1 MTRVNNSN
9 ISGLNS
15 VIERKSLAHVYP
27 QIGHFFTNIP
37 DRRGLPSP
45 DGDKDKDPLLIDLI
59 EEGHK
64 TITNLK
70 TLNLKAQHCYR
81 DSEPMNLYHKV
92 GHGTLDM
99 YVISPSKDSKEVK
112 EFIQKWNNS
121 DPKLFATK
129 DSREFIFPL
138 QNMVS
143 ICALLIWTPANPE
156 DNVTRI
162 LFPGS
167 TPQAKIF
174 EGLDKIKSLEFLKT
188 PVCTVKSLTTSSSSA
203 TITKKVY
210 KSGLSDKIQA
220 DSVIPSKPI
229 SKPIERDNKTMEVD
243 NKVIESKSTE
253 VTKEEI
259 KEIVQETKK
268 EQQVLK
274 AIGSSRP
281 KTAKAKTESKRIENK
296 IIKKIDAKDS
306 DAESQEEK
314 KSDEDT
320 KPEVKSEKE
329 SPTEPKKDDIDA
341 RMSKA
346 RVSRPK
352 TDSRVVARSRIDTK
366 PPKALTERKV
376 IKKDITDSTKEV
388 IRSSPTTPK
397 KTAKTSDESKLA
409 NGSVVREVKK
419 TVTRTVR
426 ASPKSTPAKSTKEAN
441 NRKVL
446 ESTQKAPIAKR
457 DVTKQT
463 KTERKP
469 ISHRTKGVSPGRK
482 AGASPSKKPIKT
494 EKDAVIRKSRIDKNG
509 TTDSSLV
516 STPSADEAAKR
527 VIEPSDSEVK
537 PEDLEELKEE
547 QEAVREIEAVFEREQ
562 GTEVKKL
569 VSSDHREI
577 HDSATEAEE
586 EEEYLI
592 IEKEEPYTEDSIN
605 EAESSATKEE
615 EIQKLQ
621 RDSEESEK
629 RRKGSLEVT
638 EEENEQE
645 ASEHDEEKE
654 DGKSEKEQIQ
664 QKVEEAKE
672 ESVEVEEK
680 PEIEVQKEEQ
690 TVDVEE
696 EKAPV
701 DEMKEQIQEEVHE
714 IITSAK
720 EIAKTKLEA
729 PETKTDELSSATPE
743 EKVTSKKTSEKDEEA
758 PVDGDGQQQA
768 VSQPEEKFSANAESG
783 ATTTAPTLPEDERCP
798 LDEIKEDLVIEEKYV
813 KEDTKESEVPS
824 NVLQRV
830 YEPLERQSPPKLPI
844 ESTVYVLKFKQLF
857 NFWH

>member
-1 MTRVNNSN
+1 MFIAVDGGFSRKSCFWDFVRHLDRLDAVLMTRVNNSN
-9 ISGLNS
+9 ISGLSS
-15 VIERKSLAHVYP
+15 VIERKSIAHVYP

-45 DGDKDKDPLLIDLI
+45 DGEKDKDPLLIDLI
-59 EEGHK
+59 EEGQK

-129 DSREFIFPL
+129 DAREFIFPL

-174 EGLDKIKSLEFLKT
+174 EGLDRIKSLEFLKT
-188 PVCTVKSLTTSSSSA
+188 PVCTVKSLTTSTSST

-210 KSGLSDKIQA
+210 KSGLSDKISA
-220 DSVIPSKPI
+220 EPVIPSKPI
-229 SKPIERDNKTMEVD
+229 SKPIERDNKAMEVD

-259 KEIVQETKK
+259 KELVQETKK

-274 AIGSSRP
+274 SMGGSRP
-281 KTAKAKTESKRIENK
+281 KTAKPRTDSKRIENK
-296 IIKKIDAKDS
+296 IIKKVDPKDS

-314 KSDEDT
+314 KGDEDG
-320 KPEVKSEKE
+320 KPEGKSEKD

-341 RMSKA
+341 RMA
-346 RVSRPK
+346 RAKTSRPK

-376 IKKDITDSTKEV
+376 IAKKEEV

-397 KTAKTSDESKLA
+397 KTAEKKTTEDTKLA
-409 NGSVVREVKK
+409 NGSVVREIKK

-426 ASPKSTPAKSTKEAN
+426 ASPKGTPAKSTKEAN

-446 ESTQKAPIAKR
+446 ESTQKAPIVKR

-463 KTERKP
+463 KTERRP
-469 ISHRTKGVSPGRK
+469 ISHRTKAVSPGRK
-482 AGASPSKKPIKT
+482 VGASPSKKPIKT

-527 VIEPSDSEVK
+527 VVEPSETEVK
-537 PEDLEELKEE
+537 AEDLEDLKEE
-547 QEAVREIEAVFEREQ
+547 QEAVREIEAVFERDQ
-562 GTEVKKL
+562 GTEVAKKT
-569 VSSDHREI
+569 VSEDHREI

-615 EIQKLQ
+615 EFQKMQ

-638 EEENEQE
+638 EEENEEE
-645 ASEHDEEKE
+645 ASEHEVEKE
-654 DGKSEKEQIQ
+654 DGKSEKVI
-664 QKVEEAKE
+664 
-672 ESVEVEEK
+672 
-680 PEIEVQKEEQ
+680 
-690 TVDVEE
+690 
-696 EKAPV
+696 
-701 DEMKEQIQEEVHE
+701 
-714 IITSAK
+714 
-720 EIAKTKLEA
+720 
-729 PETKTDELSSATPE
+729 
-743 EKVTSKKTSEKDEEA
+743 
-758 PVDGDGQQQA
+758 
-768 VSQPEEKFSANAESG
+768 F
-783 ATTTAPTLPEDERCP
+783 
-798 LDEIKEDLVIEEKYV
+798 VIEKMV
-813 KEDTKESEVPS
+813 K
-824 NVLQRV
+824 L
-830 YEPLERQSPPKLPI
+830 
-844 ESTVYVLKFKQLF
+844 
-857 NFWH
+857 

>member
-1 MTRVNNSN
+1 MKYILLIAISLTVDGGFSRKSCFWDFVRHLDRLDAVLMTRVNNSN
-9 ISGLNS
+9 ISGLSS
-15 VIERKSLAHVYP
+15 VIERKSVAHVYP

-59 EEGHK
+59 EEGQK

-174 EGLDKIKSLEFLKT
+174 EGLDRIKSLEFLKT
-188 PVCTVKSLTTSSSSA
+188 PVCTVKSLTTSASST

-210 KSGLSDKIQA
+210 KSGISDKIQA
-220 DSVIPSKPI
+220 EPVIPSKPI
-229 SKPIERDNKTMEVD
+229 SKPIERDNKAMEVD
-243 NKVIESKSTE
+243 NKVTESKSTE

-274 AIGSSRP
+274 SMSRP
-281 KTAKAKTESKRIENK
+281 KTSKPRTDPKRIENK
-296 IIKKIDAKDS
+296 IIKKVDAKDS

-314 KSDEDT
+314 KSDEDG
-320 KPEVKSEKE
+320 KPEKE
-329 SPTEPKKDDIDA
+329 SPTDPKKDDIEA
-341 RMSKA
+341 RMAKA
-346 RVSRPK
+346 KTSRPK

-376 IKKDITDSTKEV
+376 IAKKDIADSTKEV

-397 KTAKTSDESKLA
+397 KTAEKKSTEDTKLA

-426 ASPKSTPAKSTKEAN
+426 ASPKGTPAKSTKEAN

-446 ESTQKAPIAKR
+446 ESTQKAPIVKR

-482 AGASPSKKPIKT
+482 VGASPSKKPIKT

-527 VIEPSDSEVK
+527 VVEPSETEVK
-537 PEDLEELKEE
+537 VEDLEELKEE
-547 QEAVREIEAVFEREQ
+547 QEAVREIEAVFERDQ
-562 GTEVKKL
+562 GKEEDKKL
-569 VSSDHREI
+569 VSEDHREV

-615 EIQKLQ
+615 EIQKMQ

-638 EEENEQE
+638 EEENEEE
-645 ASEHDEEKE
+645 ASEHEVEKG
-654 DGKSEKEQIQ
+654 DGKSEK
-664 QKVEEAKE
+664 
-672 ESVEVEEK
+672 
-680 PEIEVQKEEQ
+680 
-690 TVDVEE
+690 
-696 EKAPV
+696 
-701 DEMKEQIQEEVHE
+701 
-714 IITSAK
+714 
-720 EIAKTKLEA
+720 
-729 PETKTDELSSATPE
+729 
-743 EKVTSKKTSEKDEEA
+743 VT
-758 PVDGDGQQQA
+758 
-768 VSQPEEKFSANAESG
+768 
-783 ATTTAPTLPEDERCP
+783 
-798 LDEIKEDLVIEEKYV
+798 
-813 KEDTKESEVPS
+813 
-824 NVLQRV
+824 
-830 YEPLERQSPPKLPI
+830 
-844 ESTVYVLKFKQLF
+844 
-857 NFWH
+857 NFL

>member
-1 MTRVNNSN
+1 MSAHLFQWLTQIKFPLLITTVDGGFSRKSCFWDFVRHLDRLDAVLMTRVNNSN

-15 VIERKSLAHVYP
+15 VIERKSVAHVYP
-27 QIGHFFTNIP
+27 QIGHFFSNIP

-59 EEGHK
+59 EEGQK

-188 PVCTVKSLTTSSSSA
+188 PVCTVKSLTTSTSST

-210 KSGLSDKIQA
+210 KSGLADKIQA
-220 DSVIPSKPI
+220 ESVIPSKPI
-229 SKPIERDNKTMEVD
+229 SKPIERDNKAMEVD
-243 NKVIESKSTE
+243 NKVIESKSSE

-259 KEIVQETKK
+259 KDMVQETKK

-274 AIGSSRP
+274 SMGGSRP
-281 KTAKAKTESKRIENK
+281 KTSKPRTESKRIENK
-296 IIKKIDAKDS
+296 IIKKVDAKDS

-314 KSDEDT
+314 KSDEDA

-329 SPTEPKKDDIDA
+329 SPTEPKKDDLEA
-341 RMSKA
+341 RMAKA
-346 RVSRPK
+346 KVSRPK

-366 PPKALTERKV
+366 PPKALAERKV

-397 KTAKTSDESKLA
+397 KTATKSTEDAKLA
-409 NGSVVREVKK
+409 NGSVVREAKK
-419 TVTRTVR
+419 TVARTVR
-426 ASPKSTPAKSTKEAN
+426 ASPKGTPAKSTKEAN

-469 ISHRTKGVSPGRK
+469 ISHRTKAVSPGRK
-482 AGASPSKKPIKT
+482 VGASPSKKPIKT
-494 EKDAVIRKSRIDKNG
+494 EKDAVIRKSRLDKNG

-516 STPSADEAAKR
+516 STPSADDAAKR
-527 VIEPSDSEVK
+527 VVEPSDSEVK
-537 PEDLEELKEE
+537 PEDLEDLKEE
-547 QEAVREIEAVFEREQ
+547 QEAVREIEAVFERDQ
-562 GTEVKKL
+562 GKEVDKKL
-569 VSSDHREI
+569 VSEDHREI

-645 ASEHDEEKE
+645 ASEHEVEKE
-654 DGKSEKEQIQ
+654 DGKSEKVIDCLLLDR
-664 QKVEEAKE
+664 V
-672 ESVEVEEK
+672 
-680 PEIEVQKEEQ
+680 
-690 TVDVEE
+690 
-696 EKAPV
+696 
-701 DEMKEQIQEEVHE
+701 
-714 IITSAK
+714 II
-720 EIAKTKLEA
+720 
-729 PETKTDELSSATPE
+729 
-743 EKVTSKKTSEKDEEA
+743 
-758 PVDGDGQQQA
+758 
-768 VSQPEEKFSANAESG
+768 
-783 ATTTAPTLPEDERCP
+783 
-798 LDEIKEDLVIEEKYV
+798 
-813 KEDTKESEVPS
+813 
-824 NVLQRV
+824 
-830 YEPLERQSPPKLPI
+830 
-844 ESTVYVLKFKQLF
+844 
-857 NFWH
+857 

>member
-1 MTRVNNSN
+1 MCIKSIYINCLLFIAVDGGFSRKSCFWDFVRHLDRLDAVLMTRVNNSN

-15 VIERKSLAHVYP
+15 VIERKSIAHVYP
-27 QIGHFFTNIP
+27 QIGHFFSNIP

-59 EEGHK
+59 EEGQK

-99 YVISPSKDSKEVK
+99 YVISPSKDSREVK

-188 PVCTVKSLTTSSSSA
+188 PVCTVKSLTTSSSST

-210 KSGLSDKIQA
+210 KSVLSDKIQA
-220 DSVIPSKPI
+220 ESVIPSKPI
-229 SKPIERDNKTMEVD
+229 SKPIERDNKAMEVD
-243 NKVIESKSTE
+243 NKVTESKSSE

-274 AIGSSRP
+274 AMGGSRP
-281 KTAKAKTESKRIENK
+281 KTSKPRTESKRIENK

-314 KSDEDT
+314 KSDEDA
-320 KPEVKSEKE
+320 KPEGKSEKE
-329 SPTEPKKDDIDA
+329 SPTEPKKDDIEA
-341 RMSKA
+341 RMAKA
-346 RVSRPK
+346 KSSRPK

-366 PPKALTERKV
+366 PPKALAERKV
-376 IKKDITDSTKEV
+376 IKKDIADSTKEV

-397 KTAKTSDESKLA
+397 KTATKSTDDTKLA

-426 ASPKSTPAKSTKEAN
+426 ASPKGTPAKSTKEAN

-446 ESTQKAPIAKR
+446 ESTQKAPVVKR

-469 ISHRTKGVSPGRK
+469 ISHRTKAVSPGRK
-482 AGASPSKKPIKT
+482 VGVSPSKKPIKT
-494 EKDAVIRKSRIDKNG
+494 EKDAVIRKSRLDKNG

-527 VIEPSDSEVK
+527 VVEPSDSEVK

-547 QEAVREIEAVFEREQ
+547 QDAVREIEAVFERDQ
-562 GTEVKKL
+562 GKEADKKL
-569 VSSDHREI
+569 VSADHREI

-645 ASEHDEEKE
+645 AAEHEEEKE
-654 DGKSEKEQIQ
+654 DGKSEK
-664 QKVEEAKE
+664 V
-672 ESVEVEEK
+672 
-680 PEIEVQKEEQ
+680 
-690 TVDVEE
+690 
-696 EKAPV
+696 
-701 DEMKEQIQEEVHE
+701 
-714 IITSAK
+714 
-720 EIAKTKLEA
+720 
-729 PETKTDELSSATPE
+729 
-743 EKVTSKKTSEKDEEA
+743 
-758 PVDGDGQQQA
+758 
-768 VSQPEEKFSANAESG
+768 N
-783 ATTTAPTLPEDERCP
+783 
-798 LDEIKEDLVIEEKYV
+798 
-813 KEDTKESEVPS
+813 
-824 NVLQRV
+824 
-830 YEPLERQSPPKLPI
+830 
-844 ESTVYVLKFKQLF
+844 
-857 NFWH
+857 